1 MRVQA
6 FAVAAWQ
13 LPYPDSDTCQC
24 RQQDGTSQSWKNPI
38 VIETGRVDLGEAD
51 GRPGCLSDPPGA
63 AGVDGVAA
71 LSRLASPQD
80 TAVHGAGQCSHPAGT
95 CPEATSSM
103 RTGRVIAVSR
113 WREGQ
118 MPASGET
125 SPNPVLCAMPTQPG
139 PHLGRRRG
147 GQDRMVRPGRAAA
160 GTGPQRP
167 VRWPAPDR
175 ATQTPSAARDASIG
189 IAATPVTI
197 LRWWR
202 AGGVRRSARP
212 GRRRPRRGWRGRRSR
227 WRQYRC
233 RRCARR
239 KRGPRR
245 TRNSFRPT

>member
-1 MRVQA
+1 VRVQA
-6 FAVAAWQ
+6 FAVAAGQ

-24 RQQDGTSQSWKNPI
+24 RQQDGTSQSWQNRI
-38 VIETGRVDLGEAD
+38 VIETGRVDLGEAE
-51 GRPGCLSDPPGA
+51 GRPGRLSDPPGA
-63 AGVDGVAA
+63 AGVDGVAT

-95 CPEATSSM
+95 CPEATSPI

-175 ATQTPSAARDASIG
+175 ATQTPVRGAGRVDRNSSHPGHHPSVVASGWGSPVSAARA
-189 IAATPVTI
+189 AAT
-197 LRWWR
+197 
-202 AGGVRRSARP
+202 SARL
-212 GRRRPRRGWRGRRSR
+212 
-227 WRQYRC
+227 
-233 RRCARR
+233 AR
-239 KRGPRR
+239 
-245 TRNSFRPT
+245 T